1 MSGIIGM
8 KWGVRNYKPFDERNI
23 ETRLKEAKETK
34 EGLALGMLLNAFGN
48 EESINQACD
57 LIKELGIVED
67 YQ

>member
-23 ETRLKEAKETK
+23 ETRLKESK
-34 EGLALGMLLNAFGN
+34 EGLALDMLLNAFGN

>member
-8 KWGVRNYKPFDERNI
+8 KWRVRNYKPFDERNI
-23 ETRLKEAKETK
+23 ETRLKESKETK
-34 EGLALGMLLNAFGN
+34 EGLALGILLNAFGN
-48 EESINQACD
+48 EESMNQACD

>member
-23 ETRLKEAKETK
+23 ETRLKESKETK
-34 EGLALGMLLNAFGN
+34 EGLALGILLNAFGN
-48 EESINQACD
+48 EESMNQACD
-57 LIKELGIVED
+57 LIKELEIVED

>member
-8 KWGVRNYKPFDERNI
+8 KWGVRNYKPFDERSI
-23 ETRLKEAKETK
+23 ETRLKESKETK
-34 EGLALGMLLNAFGN
+34 EGLALDMLLNAFDN
-48 EESINQACD
+48 EESMNQACD

>member
-23 ETRLKEAKETK
+23 ETRLKESKETK
-34 EGLALGMLLNAFGN
+34 EGLALDMLLNAFGN

-57 LIKELGIVED
+57 LIKELRIVED

>member
-8 KWGVRNYKPFDERNI
+8 KWGVRNYRPFDERNI

-34 EGLALGMLLNAFGN
+34 EGLELDMLLNAFGN
-48 EESINQACD
+48 EESMNQACD

>member
-23 ETRLKEAKETK
+23 ETRLKESKETK
-34 EGLALGMLLNAFGN
+34 EGLALDMLLNAFGN

-57 LIKELGIVED
+57 LIKKLGIVED

>member
-8 KWGVRNYKPFDERNI
+8 KWGVRNYRPFDERNI

-34 EGLALGMLLNAFGN
+34 EGLALDMLLNAFGN
-48 EESINQACD
+48 EESMNQACD

>member
-23 ETRLKEAKETK
+23 ENRLKESKDTK
-34 EGLALGMLLNAFGN
+34 EGLALDMLLNAFGN

-57 LIKELGIVED
+57 LTKELEIVED

>member
-23 ETRLKEAKETK
+23 ETRLKESKETK
-34 EGLALGMLLNAFGN
+34 EGLALDMLLNAFGN

-57 LIKELGIVED
+57 LIKELEIVED
-67 YQ
+67 YH